1 MASYSRPGNK
11 GVNITPGRSNRS
23 VPQIQLPSGGSTVTA
38 NGPLRDNRSPQTLIN
53 NGNQK
58 AAQIETFLGFFNNT
72 VAPFAVEQ
80 YDRVAKQQAGEVL
93 NAYPSA
99 DITSSGTPEA
109 IDAYNSL
116 SGRAQ
121 SFVTEARAARA
132 VAQYPAA
139 LQAEYAKRP
148 VIAAAGDTPEQQEA
162 RALARSEAQQ
172 AARDLVGLTA
182 LPPYQTA
189 VNGNS
194 LAKAEGAIDGE
205 AYKKRIARESFLTQ
219 NELSSTTANLLVDGF
234 RTLSSAG
241 ADDQAGDV
249 PLTGGLLAVRQEIA
263 DTIGLNYG
271 PQDQAKILTA
281 GIYKAL
287 NEISDPIEKLEF
299 IRRLNDSTEMP
310 WLGIDK
316 KTNLW
321 DIPLDTSGTTLK
333 MALEGMADDAEVAA
347 DKEKLQS
354 DNPASVAGED
364 ACGGECNSVW
374 QR

>member
-23 VPQIQLPSGGSTVTA
+23 APEIQLPSGGSTVTR
-38 NGPLRDNRSPQTLIN
+38 NGPLLDNEARRRFARTGTRRPSRLAN
-53 NGNQK
+53 
-58 AAQIETFLGFFNNT
+58 FLNFFNET
-72 VAPFAVEQ
+72 VAPKVVEQ
-80 YDRVAKQQAGEVL
+80 YDRVAQQQAGEVL

-99 DITSSGTPEA
+99 DITSTGTPEA

-162 RALARSEAQQ
+162 RALARSEAQR
-172 AARDLVGLTA
+172 AARDVVGLTA

-189 VNGNS
+189 VNGNT

-219 NELSSTTANLLVDGF
+219 NELSSTTANVLLDGF

-241 ADDQAGDV
+241 ADDQAGDA

-271 PQDQAKILTA
+271 ADDQAKILTA
-281 GIYKAL
+281 GI
-287 NEISDPIEKLEF
+287 P
-299 IRRLNDSTEMP
+299 
-310 WLGIDK
+310 
-316 KTNLW
+316 
-321 DIPLDTSGTTLK
+321 
-333 MALEGMADDAEVAA
+333 
-347 DKEKLQS
+347 QS
-354 DNPASVAGED
+354 A
-364 ACGGECNSVW
+364 
-374 QR
+374 Q